1 MSPGNAEA
9 REGEQRIRS
18 LAVAN
23 QTRTAR
29 AALKNEL
36 ATGRARIEDVLT
48 DPPRC
53 AATAQVS
60 ELLLAIRGVGPKRV
74 TRALTRC
81 RIPYAQ
87 TAAGLSERQLAA
99 LIALLANRTSP
110 QQVGEQS

>member
-1 MSPGNAEA
+1 MSPGNAEGRA
-9 REGEQRIRS
+9 GEQRIRS

-74 TRALTRC
+74 TRALAHC
-81 RIPYAQ
+81 QIPYAKR
-87 TAAGLSERQLAA
+87 AADLSERQRVA
-99 LIALLANRTSP
+99 LIALL
-110 QQVGEQS
+110 

>member
-1 MSPGNAEA
+1 M
-9 REGEQRIRS
+9 RS

-48 DPPRC
+48 DAPPC

-60 ELLLAIRGVGPKRV
+60 DLLLAIRGVGPKRV
-74 TRALTRC
+74 TRALARC
-81 RIPYAQ
+81 QIPYAKRA
-87 TAAGLSERQLAA
+87 TDLNERQRAA
-99 LIALLANRTSP
+99 LIALLANPASP
-110 QQVGEQS
+110 QQVEEQS

>member
-1 MSPGNAEA
+1 M
-9 REGEQRIRS
+9 RS

-48 DPPRC
+48 DPPAC
-53 AATAQVS
+53 AATAKVS
-60 ELLLAIRGVGPKRV
+60 DLLLAIRGVGPKRV
-74 TRALTRC
+74 TRALARC

-87 TAAGLSERQLAA
+87 TAASLSERQLAA
-99 LIALLANRTSP
+99 LIALLANRASP

>member
-1 MSPGNAEA
+1 VAGA
-9 REGEQRIRS
+9 GEQRIRS

-36 ATGRARIEDVLT
+36 ATGRAQIEDVLT
-48 DPPRC
+48 DPPPC

-81 RIPYAQ
+81 RIPYTQ
-87 TAAGLSERQLAA
+87 TAAGL
-99 LIALLANRTSP
+99 ANGSLPR
-110 QQVGEQS
+110 

>member
-1 MSPGNAEA
+1 MFPGNAEGRA
-9 REGEQRIRS
+9 GERRKRS

-36 ATGRARIEDVLT
+36 ATGRAQIEDVLT
-48 DPPRC
+48 DPPPC

-60 ELLLAIRGVGPKRV
+60 DLLLAIRGVGPKRV

-81 RIPYAQ
+81 RIPYTQ

-99 LIALLANRTSP
+99 LITLLANRASP

>member
-1 MSPGNAEA
+1 MT
-9 REGEQRIRS
+9 RVGEQRIRS
-18 LAVAN
+18 LTVAN

-29 AALKNEL
+29 ATLKNEL
-36 ATGRARIEDVLT
+36 ATGHAQIEDVLT
-48 DPPRC
+48 DPPPC

-74 TRALTRC
+74 TRALARC

-99 LIALLANRTSP
+99 LIALLANRASP
-110 QQVGEQS
+110 QQVEEQS